1 MHDNFMA
8 RTHKRKKRQTTTTT
22 STSTS
27 LAAFASRML
36 AEEMEEQKIKKN
48 RCVEKRAAPCARQVK
63 YQESSAA
70 INSLNFLIEIE
81 EGKGKKTNTEVNT
94 TKTGCR
100 RREIKHE

>member
-1 MHDNFMA
+1 
-8 RTHKRKKRQTTTTT
+8 
-22 STSTS
+22 
-27 LAAFASRML
+27 ML